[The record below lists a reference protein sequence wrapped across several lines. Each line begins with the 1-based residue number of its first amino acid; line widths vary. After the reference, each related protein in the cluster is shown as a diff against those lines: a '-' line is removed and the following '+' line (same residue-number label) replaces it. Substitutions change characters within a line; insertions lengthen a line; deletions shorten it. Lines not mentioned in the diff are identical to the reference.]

1 MSLAE
6 VRGHKQSAFTRLR
19 STLSRHIALNDIPNV
34 KLYIDKLKVAFAMYE
49 AAHED
54 LLNSIKDDLFAYDE
68 QGECFVQTEELY
80 VKSLKSASVCID
92 AESTSTTSAISQLMN
107 MPRVEIKSFDGSAA
121 SYLTFMA
128 VFDEI
133 VGNVN
138 ITDQAKLTRLL
149 QYTTGDA
156 RNAIDCCALIGGV
169 HGYVEARRILKERF
183 GDSYIIS
190 TALINKLKQN
200 TDVRTPSALRT
211 LADELNSAKIVLKSL
226 KMYSE
231 LDNQHHIKEI
241 GSRLSSHLWDSWR
254 DRVFS
259 IKRKHA
265 RYATFDEFVDYV
277 SEKADE
283 ANDPVYGLTRNANP
297 QGRNHTPVAPKNTT
311 SLNSVTSGDVQNK
324 SCVICDDQHPV
335 FLCKDFKSMS
345 IPDRKDAV
353 NKFKLC
359 VNCLKSGHTV
369 TECYRPSF
377 CRHPNCSSKHNIL
390 LHENVVVGNTI
401 DDTVCNDVC
410 MPIVPAVISNTEVYC
425 LLDTGSTST
434 FISNRLASKLN
445 LDVTVS
451 HLIIKTLNNSIS
463 KDANTVNF
471 TIASADHEFTVD
483 MKNVHVVESIPTKK
497 YAIDVNRYPH
507 LREIDPISSFN
518 HEVDLLIGQDYACC
532 FVPLDVLKGQQDE
545 PYAVKTPLGYVI
557 HGANSDNQCYNS
569 TVSHSISTLMTACC
583 TGKLSDEC
591 DMKMPHG
598 NTPDKRHGP
607 EPMVDMSTLVDKYS
621 IMLPHIPTNSD
632 PSEDKHA
639 SLEYSLNVDPH
650 IQRAV
655 YNLSYTHVDNVQH
668 FIDSNDDVARVT
680 HASDEHVNRNN
691 QIQMSRFTAA
701 DIFLC
706 SNVILIYIFILY
718 MLRNYTDQIVSTSDC
733 QGLGVAWDTH
743 NDYFYLHLCIAD
755 VLVISTRRFSS
766 IICYSIASCMFR
778 LLIRNSRDTIFKDL
792 NCTDDLN
799 HVHVG
804 S

>member
-1 MSLAE
+1 
-6 VRGHKQSAFTRLR
+6 
-19 STLSRHIALNDIPNV
+19 
-34 KLYIDKLKVAFAMYE
+34 
-49 AAHED
+49 
-54 LLNSIKDDLFAYDE
+54 
-68 QGECFVQTEELY
+68 
-80 VKSLKSASVCID
+80 
-92 AESTSTTSAISQLMN
+92 

-156 RNAIDCCALIGGV
+156 RNAIECCALIGGV
-169 HGYVEARRILKERF
+169 QGYVEARRILKERF

-200 TDVRTPSALRT
+200 IDVRTPSALRT

-297 QGRNHTPVAPKNTT
+297 QGRNHTPVDPKNTT

-401 DDTVCNDVC
+401 DEVQLGPRYEGQLNPMAEPIPHEVRPLVRTHVYHPYQARTDRQR
-410 MPIVPAVISNTEVYC
+410 PIVE
-425 LLDTGSTST
+425 
-434 FISNRLASKLN
+434 FNRRGRVFAPFCGCSLKS
-445 LDVTVS
+445 
-451 HLIIKTLNNSIS
+451 
-463 KDANTVNF
+463 
-471 TIASADHEFTVD
+471 
-483 MKNVHVVESIPTKK
+483 
-497 YAIDVNRYPH
+497 
-507 LREIDPISSFN
+507 RE
-518 HEVDLLIGQDYACC
+518 
-532 FVPLDVLKGQQDE
+532 
-545 PYAVKTPLGYVI
+545 
-557 HGANSDNQCYNS
+557 CYN
-569 TVSHSISTLMTACC
+569 
-583 TGKLSDEC
+583 
-591 DMKMPHG
+591 
-598 NTPDKRHGP
+598 HGP
-607 EPMVDMSTLVDKYS
+607 RM
-621 IMLPHIPTNSD
+621 
-632 PSEDKHA
+632 A
-639 SLEYSLNVDPH
+639 SS
-650 IQRAV
+650 
-655 YNLSYTHVDNVQH
+655 
-668 FIDSNDDVARVT
+668 
-680 HASDEHVNRNN
+680 
-691 QIQMSRFTAA
+691 
-701 DIFLC
+701 
-706 SNVILIYIFILY
+706 
-718 MLRNYTDQIVSTSDC
+718 
-733 QGLGVAWDTH
+733 
-743 NDYFYLHLCIAD
+743 
-755 VLVISTRRFSS
+755 
-766 IICYSIASCMFR
+766 
-778 LLIRNSRDTIFKDL
+778 
-792 NCTDDLN
+792 
-799 HVHVG
+799 
-804 S
+804 

>member
-34 KLYIDKLKVAFAMYE
+34 KLYIDKLKAAFAMYE

-54 LLNSIKDDLFAYDE
+54 LLNSIEDDLFAYDE

-92 AESTSTTSAISQLMN
+92 AESTSLTSAVSQLMN

-149 QYTTGDA
+149 QYTTSDA

-211 LADELNSAKIVLKSL
+211 LADELNSTKIVLKSL

-283 ANDPVYGLTRNANP
+283 ANDSVYGLTRNANP

-311 SLNSVTSGDVQNK
+311 SLNIVTSGD
-324 SCVICDDQHPV
+324 
-335 FLCKDFKSMS
+335 
-345 IPDRKDAV
+345 
-353 NKFKLC
+353 
-359 VNCLKSGHTV
+359 
-369 TECYRPSF
+369 E
-377 CRHPNCSSKHNIL
+377 
-390 LHENVVVGNTI
+390 
-401 DDTVCNDVC
+401 
-410 MPIVPAVISNTEVYC
+410 
-425 LLDTGSTST
+425 
-434 FISNRLASKLN
+434 
-445 LDVTVS
+445 
-451 HLIIKTLNNSIS
+451 
-463 KDANTVNF
+463 
-471 TIASADHEFTVD
+471 
-483 MKNVHVVESIPTKK
+483 
-497 YAIDVNRYPH
+497 
-507 LREIDPISSFN
+507 
-518 HEVDLLIGQDYACC
+518 
-532 FVPLDVLKGQQDE
+532 
-545 PYAVKTPLGYVI
+545 
-557 HGANSDNQCYNS
+557 
-569 TVSHSISTLMTACC
+569 HS
-583 TGKLSDEC
+583 
-591 DMKMPHG
+591 
-598 NTPDKRHGP
+598 
-607 EPMVDMSTLVDKYS
+607 
-621 IMLPHIPTNSD
+621 
-632 PSEDKHA
+632 
-639 SLEYSLNVDPH
+639 
-650 IQRAV
+650 
-655 YNLSYTHVDNVQH
+655 
-668 FIDSNDDVARVT
+668 
-680 HASDEHVNRNN
+680 
-691 QIQMSRFTAA
+691 
-701 DIFLC
+701 
-706 SNVILIYIFILY
+706 
-718 MLRNYTDQIVSTSDC
+718 
-733 QGLGVAWDTH
+733 
-743 NDYFYLHLCIAD
+743 
-755 VLVISTRRFSS
+755 
-766 IICYSIASCMFR
+766 
-778 LLIRNSRDTIFKDL
+778 
-792 NCTDDLN
+792 
-799 HVHVG
+799 
-804 S
+804 